1 MRLEAVRALILE
13 TAAATPG
20 VGRLTE
26 ALRWGEPAYL
36 TKASK
41 SGSTIRLG
49 WSPASPGRCAVYFNC
64 KTSLVESFRAAFPE
78 SFGFEGDRALLLD
91 LDTPLAEAAL
101 AQCLAAALTYH
112 QRKRAKGAGCLKSGF
127 GDWRQVRLG
136 SWHG

>member
-1 MRLEAVRALILE
+1 MPPGVAAVFAAYPDAARVRLQAVRALIYE

-36 TKASK
+36 TQASQ

-49 WSPASPGRCAVYFNC
+49 WSPAAPARCVVYFNC

-78 SFGFEGDRALLLD
+78 TFGFEGDRALLLE
-91 LDTPLAEAAL
+91 LDRPHPEAAL
-101 AQCLAAALTYH
+101 AQCLTAALTYH
-112 QRKRAKGAGCLKSGF
+112 LRKRAA
-127 GDWRQVRLG
+127 RAA
-136 SWHG
+136 